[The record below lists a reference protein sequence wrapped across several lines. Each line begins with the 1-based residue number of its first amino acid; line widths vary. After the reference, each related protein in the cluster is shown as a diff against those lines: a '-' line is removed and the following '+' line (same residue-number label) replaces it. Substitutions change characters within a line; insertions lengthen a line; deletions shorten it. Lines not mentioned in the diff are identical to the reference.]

1 MATTTSITSSTTSS
15 IRSSAMPSTTSH
27 AGRGSFGWVMGTLA
41 GLGLLIAALPV
52 VIILIMSFSGGTN
65 LDFPPQSLSLRWY
78 GAAVDVLFG
87 EKSEGTMSAFSAMT
101 SSLIVGLI
109 TMLAS
114 VCVCVPLSYALV
126 RSQGRW
132 RHLAELLFT
141 LPIVFPL
148 VVLGVAYL
156 LMTEALSRET
166 GVDLGLL
173 RLAIPH
179 ITLALPFV
187 LRNCLSAMSGVGV
200 DLEEAAMS
208 LGASPLRA
216 ILHVVVP
223 LMKPGIMA
231 GLIFAFIISFNEF
244 TVTFFM
250 YTIDVRTLPIWMYS
264 RTVSSLDPTTLAI
277 STLIIALDV
286 ALIAWVDKLVA
297 GKGSLF

>member
-1 MATTTSITSSTTSS
+1 MTNFSIGTS
-15 IRSSAMPSTTSH
+15 AH
-27 AGRGSFGWVMGTLA
+27 ERGSFGWVMAALA

-52 VIILIMSFSGGTN
+52 IIILLMSFSGGNN
-65 LDFPPQSLSLRWY
+65 LDFPPSSLSLKWY
-78 GAAVDVLFG
+78 GAALDVLFG
-87 EKSEGTMSAFSAMT
+87 DKSEGSMSAFSAMT
-101 SSLIVGLI
+101 SSLIVGVV
-109 TMLAS
+109 TMLVS
-114 VCVCVPLSYALV
+114 VLACVPLSYAVV
-126 RSQGRW
+126 RSHRSWHQS
-132 RHLAELLFT
+132 AELLFT
-141 LPIVFPL
+141 LPLVFPL

-156 LMTEALSRET
+156 LMTEALNRET
-166 GVDLGLL
+166 GADLGLF

-187 LRNCLSAMSGVGV
+187 LRNCMSAMNGIGV

-208 LGASPLRA
+208 LGASPFRA
-216 ILHVVVP
+216 MRDVVIP

-286 ALIAWVDKLVA
+286 TLIAWVDKIVA
-297 GKGSLF
+297 GKGRLF

>member
-1 MATTTSITSSTTSS
+1 
-15 IRSSAMPSTTSH
+15 
-27 AGRGSFGWVMGTLA
+27 MGTLA

-78 GAAVDVLFG
+78 GAAFDVLFG
-87 EKSEGTMSAFSAMT
+87 DKSEGTMSAFSAMT

-109 TMLAS
+109 TMVAS
-114 VCVCVPLSYALV
+114 VCVCVPLSYAVV

-132 RHLAELLFT
+132 RHVAELLFT

-166 GVDLGLL
+166 GVDLGLF

-187 LRNCLSAMSGVGV
+187 LRNCLSAMSGVG
-200 DLEEAAMS
+200 
-208 LGASPLRA
+208 GG
-216 ILHVVVP
+216 
-223 LMKPGIMA
+223 PG
-231 GLIFAFIISFNEF
+231 
-244 TVTFFM
+244 
-250 YTIDVRTLPIWMYS
+250 RS
-264 RTVSSLDPTTLAI
+264 RH
-277 STLIIALDV
+277 
-286 ALIAWVDKLVA
+286 VA
-297 GKGSLF
+297 GCLAFARHPACRGAADEAGHHGRADFRLHHFLQRVHGDFFHVHD

>member
-1 MATTTSITSSTTSS
+1 MKSGASFRLVMA
-15 IRSSAMPSTTSH
+15 
-27 AGRGSFGWVMGTLA
+27 TLA
-41 GLGLLIAALPV
+41 GFGLLIATLPV
-52 VIILIMSFSGGTN
+52 VVIVIMSFSGGSN
-65 LDFPPQSLSLRWY
+65 LDFPPSALSLRWY
-78 GAAVDVLFG
+78 GAALNVLWG
-87 EKSEGTMSAFSAMT
+87 EKSEGTMSAFSAMST
-101 SSLIVGLI
+101 SFMVGAI
-109 TMLAS
+109 TMVLS
-114 VCVCVPLSYALV
+114 VLVCVPMAYALE
-126 RSQGRW
+126 RSRGRMRQW
-132 RHLAELLFT
+132 AELVFT

-156 LMTEALSRET
+156 LMAEAISRET
-166 GVDLGLL
+166 GLELGLL

-179 ITLALPFV
+179 LTLALPFV
-187 LRNCLSAMSGVGV
+187 LRNCLSAMNGIGV

-216 ILHVVVP
+216 LLHIVVP

>member
-1 MATTTSITSSTTSS
+1 MKSGASFRLVMA
-15 IRSSAMPSTTSH
+15 
-27 AGRGSFGWVMGTLA
+27 GLA
-41 GLGLLIAALPV
+41 GLGLLIATLPV
-52 VIILIMSFSGGTN
+52 VVIIIMSFSGGTN
-65 LDFPPQSLSLRWY
+65 LDFPPSSLSLRWY
-78 GAAVDVLFG
+78 GAALNVLLG

-101 SSLIVGLI
+101 TSFMVGAI
-109 TMLAS
+109 TMVLS
-114 VCVCVPLSYALV
+114 VLVCVPMSYALE
-126 RSQGRW
+126 RSRGRMRQW
-132 RHLAELLFT
+132 AELVFT

-156 LMTEALSRET
+156 LMAEAISRET
-166 GVDLGLL
+166 GLELGLL

-179 ITLALPFV
+179 LTLALPFV
-187 LRNCLSAMSGVGV
+187 LRNCLSAMNGVGI

-216 ILHVVVP
+216 ILHIVVP